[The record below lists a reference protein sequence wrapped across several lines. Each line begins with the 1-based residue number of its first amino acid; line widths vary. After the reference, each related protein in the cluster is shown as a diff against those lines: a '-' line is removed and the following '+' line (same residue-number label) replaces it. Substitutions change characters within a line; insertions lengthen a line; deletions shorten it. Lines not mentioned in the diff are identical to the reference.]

1 MVDGAAESEEESI
14 RHSEIG
20 WRTLPYATISSATNA
35 RIGDR
40 ERTAHAVAYNSEGT
54 VVRGHTGERTYRA
67 TFV

>member
-1 MVDGAAESEEESI
+1 VLEKRTVADFAERPIAPS
-14 RHSEIG
+14 
-20 WRTLPYATISSATNA
+20 
-35 RIGDR
+35 DR